1 MPLRRSTL
9 KISVLALL
17 LSASPASAWD
27 GIKVGRI
34 SGIDVTDS
42 QNFGFR
48 IYMDGTP
55 MCGTTE
61 AWAYQNKDFNNYD
74 AMVSL
79 LTTAYFSS
87 KQIVAYTT
95 KVGSYCRL
103 DYVALR

>member
-1 MPLRRSTL
+1 MQFVRPTL
-9 KISVLALL
+9 TISVLALL
-17 LSASPASAWD
+17 FCASPASAWD
-27 GIKVGRI
+27 GIKVGKI
-34 SGIDVTDS
+34 SGIDVTDG

-61 AWAYQNKDFNNYD
+61 AWAFQNKDFNNYD

-79 LTTAYFSS
+79 LTSAYFNG
-87 KQIVAYTT
+87 KQVIAYTT
-95 KVGSYCRL
+95 KVGTYCRL